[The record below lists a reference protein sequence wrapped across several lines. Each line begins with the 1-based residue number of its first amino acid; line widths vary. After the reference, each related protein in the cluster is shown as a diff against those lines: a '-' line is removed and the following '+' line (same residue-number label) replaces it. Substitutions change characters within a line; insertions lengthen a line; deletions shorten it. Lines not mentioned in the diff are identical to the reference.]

1 MTAPGNW
8 RYVYASV
15 PGVAHLSDGS
25 ECQDACAVRP
35 LSGAGTDSLLLLVV
49 ADGAGSAARGGT
61 GAELACETF
70 LRECELRLPGIT
82 PANWTPALAETL
94 LERVRAALA
103 QEAATAEVP
112 IRDFACTLLG
122 AAVAADHA
130 LVLQIGDGA
139 IVIGADEYY
148 RPVFWPQTG
157 QYVNETRFVTDSD
170 AAVHLEC
177 VVLAETVAEIALL
190 TDGLQTLA
198 LHYQHQQAHTPFF
211 RPMFHQ
217 LRAQTEPGSSE
228 LLTNALARFLASP
241 AVNERTH
248 DDKTLILATRL
259 SPLTPG
265 IAPTMTAD
273 TPAVTHMTSDP
284 DPDSA
289 ASGRED
295 SGDAAS

>member
-1 MTAPGNW
+1 MPIERAIKEYRFAFGSRATGRAMEPPPNTLPLEALPQPIAQLFERAFTSSAPAPGRPTAREW
-8 RYVYASV
+8 RTA
-15 PGVAHLSDGS
+15 
-25 ECQDACAVRP
+25 
-35 LSGAGTDSLLLLVV
+35 
-49 ADGAGSAARGGT
+49 
-61 GAELACETF
+61 
-70 LRECELRLPGIT
+70 
-82 PANWTPALAETL
+82 
-94 LERVRAALA
+94 LERLNRELDVYKR
-103 QEAATAEVP
+103 Q
-112 IRDFACTLLG
+112 
-122 AAVAADHA
+122 
-130 LVLQIGDGA
+130 
-139 IVIGADEYY
+139 
-148 RPVFWPQTG
+148 VFWPQTG

-265 IAPTMTAD
+265 T
-273 TPAVTHMTSDP
+273 VSYTHLDVYKRQICGTSHP
-284 DPDSA
+284 RRSPRSTE
-289 ASGRED
+289 R
-295 SGDAAS
+295 